1 MEGTDSRRRRSIVEQ
16 LAGKTGPR
24 HEPEVEE
31 AMEAFQEARAKSREA
46 LMLDVRLTDGTIESF
61 DYASLRRVKYSPDGT
76 LTLRFGRDKIV
87 AEGKN
92 LERLRCAISSA
103 CRSTVRRPPLARMRA
118 LGNSCWTVVT
128 SALTLMGR
136 LPG

>member
-1 MEGTDSRRRRSIVEQ
+1 MEGTDSRRRRSIVEE
-16 LAGKTGPR
+16 LAGKTTPR

-31 AMEAFQEARAKSREA
+31 AMAAFQEARAKSREA

-61 DYASLRRVKYSPDGT
+61 DYASLRRVKYTPDGT

-92 LERLRCAISSA
+92 LERLRCAVSEH
-103 CRSTVRRPPLARMRA
+103 RARFIQQGTETEEGLKAEDAPHIDRIEIEE
-118 LGNSCWTVVT
+118 GDEES
-128 SALTLMGR
+128 
-136 LPG
+136 

>member
-1 MEGTDSRRRRSIVEQ
+1 MEGTDSKPRRSVVEQ
-16 LAGKTGPR
+16 FLKKPTPR

-46 LMLDVRLTDGTIESF
+46 LMLDVRLIDGTIQSF

-92 LERLRCAISSA
+92 LERLRCAISEH
-103 CRSTVRRPPLARMRA
+103 RARFIQQGTDTEEGLKA
-118 LGNSCWTVVT
+118 DDAPHIDSIEIEEGDDES
-128 SALTLMGR
+128 
-136 LPG
+136 